1 MSINALLIIFSAAIG
16 LCIGSFLNVAALRG
30 LSGESIVFPPSKC
43 PKCGKKLNWY
53 TNIPV
58 ISYIFLLGKCQFCKK
73 PISPQYPIVEL
84 ANALLYVFAF
94 LNFGISI
101 NTLIIWVI
109 LSVFILICITDFREH
124 VVLDFHTYILIAA
137 GLLYNIF
144 HLGSISITE
153 SILGIAAGYL
163 IFEILARIGT
173 LTVKTRA
180 FGEGDTLIAMGAGA
194 LLGWKMLLPAVFLS
208 IVIQAFFA
216 IPALFVKYIK
226 NKNFPGAS
234 SLFITV
240 LSIIALR
247 FLNQDSC
254 FYFIWLILIC
264 LILAICLFVLIK
276 NIKTRQSEGF
286 YYMPFGPALVFA
298 AFLVFFYSDKILS
311 FLS

>member
-1 MSINALLIIFSAAIG
+1 MKERS
-16 LCIGSFLNVAALRG
+16 
-30 LSGESIVFPPSKC
+30 
-43 PKCGKKLNWY
+43 
-53 TNIPV
+53 
-58 ISYIFLLGKCQFCKK
+58 IFLKK
-73 PISPQYPIVEL
+73 IEMIKSHQE
-84 ANALLYVFAF
+84 F
-94 LNFGISI
+94 SE
-101 NTLIIWVI
+101 IIKNE
-109 LSVFILICITDFREH
+109 R
-124 VVLDFHTYILIAA
+124 
-137 GLLYNIF
+137 
-144 HLGSISITE
+144 
-153 SILGIAAGYL
+153 
-163 IFEILARIGT
+163 
-173 LTVKTRA
+173 
-180 FGEGDTLIAMGAGA
+180 
-194 LLGWKMLLPAVFLS
+194 
-208 IVIQAFFA
+208 
-216 IPALFVKYIK
+216 YIK